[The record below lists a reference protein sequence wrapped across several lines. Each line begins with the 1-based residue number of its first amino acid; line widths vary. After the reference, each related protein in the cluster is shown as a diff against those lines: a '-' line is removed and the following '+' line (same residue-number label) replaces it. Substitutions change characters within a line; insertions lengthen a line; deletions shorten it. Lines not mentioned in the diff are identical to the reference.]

1 MRDFLCPN
9 GGQHLAFEN
18 SVCLSCGSAL
28 GFSLDER
35 ALLVITSGQDSEHGG
50 AVDSGQY
57 HLCANLHVAECN
69 WLVKVKSGVSA
80 PRTTPIAGGY
90 DPNSAAN
97 RAGQSPRALP
107 RYGRAGRHTPQGNP
121 AQQPRGRRPDDHK
134 IRIVVGSELHQTS
147 WDRGRLMDNNRY
159 VEIGRQVADPRAQ
172 VIAKPAR

>member
-1 MRDFLCPN
+1 MDDDLCATDARSLIDAAADVGRSNWECPMRDFLCPN

-35 ALLVITSGQDSEHGG
+35 ALLVIN
-50 AVDSGQY
+50 SGQY

-147 WDRGRLMDNNRY
+147 WDRGRLMDNNT
-159 VEIGRQVADPRAQ
+159 
-172 VIAKPAR
+172 